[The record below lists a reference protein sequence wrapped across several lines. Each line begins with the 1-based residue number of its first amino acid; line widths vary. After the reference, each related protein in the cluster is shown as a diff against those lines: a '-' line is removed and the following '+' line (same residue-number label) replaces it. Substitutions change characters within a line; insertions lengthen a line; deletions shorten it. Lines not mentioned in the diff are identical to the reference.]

1 MNEIDMVQAING
13 INEKYL
19 SESEQY
25 NSHSLIKIG
34 YKAAIIAATILIA
47 VPVCAFTINAFI
59 HRDNVEHYIAGADL
73 IEQRNPDAVMNQ
85 VMENDDFRVTLDML
99 LSDGHN
105 AMIIYTAE
113 AISETGREHF
123 NRLRYWPQGCLS
135 YADGSKGPVH
145 TVQDTWIPYIFGSY
159 SYEDLNEVRG
169 NDGIRSSSII
179 ECKGIDL
186 EKEIHIDFYMNDV
199 YSFAADYFYR
209 KDPELSGIFHEGDQ
223 EIINYYDGIEFTA
236 SIAPNVTCNT
246 LYSSDGRQIY
256 MSSFELYADDP
267 SVIPDLVAVT
277 LIKDTGEKITLDKR
291 DGSRHASIS
300 DDKSY
305 LIFGEFVDPDEY
317 VGVEVNGVEY
327 FK

>member
-13 INEKYL
+13 IDEKYL
-19 SESEQY
+19 SESEKY

-47 VPVCAFTINAFI
+47 VPVCAFTINMFL
-59 HRDNVEHYIAGADL
+59 HRDSVEHYIAGAEL
-73 IEQRNPDAVMNQ
+73 IEQHNPDAVMNH

-159 SYEDLNEVRG
+159 TYEDLNEVRG
-169 NDGIRSSSII
+169 NDGIRSASII

-186 EKEIHIDFYMNDV
+186 EKEIHIDFYVNDV

-267 SVIPDLVAVT
+267 SLIPELSAVT
-277 LIKDTGEKITLDKR
+277 FIKDTGERVTLERSNGRMRYCK
-291 DGSRHASIS
+291 S
-300 DDKSY
+300 DDQAY
-305 LIFGEFVDPDEY
+305 LILGQIIDPDEY